1 MASNTQPLK
10 NFYQFGHRM
19 PRLAA
24 SFLLTAACFLGGCQS
39 QDTTDR
45 KIFIGKWQSSRLATP
60 LYLYENNEWEIKQD
74 DGAVLQYGI
83 WDYKNK
89 KIIWSHKIG
98 NRLEH
103 DINPVIMAAPGK
115 FQVRENDQTITTFE
129 KLD

>member
-1 MASNTQPLK
+1 
-10 NFYQFGHRM
+10 M
-19 PRLAA
+19 PGLAA
-24 SFLLTAACFLGGCQS
+24 SILLATCLLGGCQP
-39 QDTTDR
+39 QDDTADR

-89 KIIWSHKIG
+89 KIIWSHKTG

-103 DINPVIMAAPGK
+103 DINPVIMAEPGK
-115 FQVRENDQTITTFE
+115 FQVRENDQTITSFE